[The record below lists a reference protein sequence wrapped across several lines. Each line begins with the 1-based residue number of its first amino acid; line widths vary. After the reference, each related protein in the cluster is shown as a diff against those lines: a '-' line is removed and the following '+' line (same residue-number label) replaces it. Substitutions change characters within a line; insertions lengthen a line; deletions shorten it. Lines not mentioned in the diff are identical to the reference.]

1 MQFEIFVP
9 GNPKGQPRPRA
20 FARKMGAIHVARFYD
35 SDTADGWKAQVRAG
49 VLGIAFA
56 EDLRAIE
63 GPFDVEMRFRF
74 DRPKSH
80 FLRDGALGKNR
91 SGSFIQ
97 KPDLDNLA
105 KLVLDVITRLQRCW
119 VDDDQVVR
127 LVVEKRWAL
136 VGESAGCVLRVATS
150 ELMVNNGI
158 IAA

>member
-1 MQFEIFVP
+1 MQFEIFIP

-56 EDLRAIE
+56 EGLRAVE

-74 DRPKSH
+74 ARPKSH

-91 SGSFIQ
+91 SGSYIQ

-127 LVVEKRWAL
+127 LVVEKRLAL
-136 VGESAGCVLRVATS
+136 VGESAGCVLRIATAGPTIDSASVA
-150 ELMVNNGI
+150 
-158 IAA
+158 A

>member
-1 MQFEIFVP
+1 MQFEIFIT
-9 GNPKGQPRPRA
+9 GDPKGQPRARA
-20 FARKMGAIHVARFYD
+20 FARKMGAKFVARMYD
-35 SDTADGWKAQVRAG
+35 SDVADGWKAQVRAG

-56 EDLRAIE
+56 QGLMAIE

-74 DRPKSH
+74 ERPKSH
-80 FLRDGALGKNR
+80 FLRDGSLGKGR
-91 SGSFIQ
+91 SSSYIQ

-136 VGESAGCVLRVATS
+136 VGESAGCVLRIATAGPIGDTAS
-150 ELMVNNGI
+150 GR
-158 IAA
+158 A